1 MPRETR
7 YAHPIG
13 LRVDQETL
21 NWCRRAGGGKGETPG
36 ARLLLA
42 LGIERFSTELEQR
55 PASIP
60 DQLEAIAAQ
69 LRELQSHSVSG
80 SGAALL
86 TDPTPDRINALRQE
100 GAGLIVLR
108 SGLLLP
114 GLTPDG
120 AEALLALDLEAGQ
133 LGITAADGS
142 HAVVELGE
150 VLPALGSLAALVAG
164 VLTRCWETVAGGDEP
179 ADAPPGR
186 RMDWGLV
193 IHAAH
198 PADGLSRVELPGAVL
213 CLHSLQLLQ
222 LSAELFGLLARRSAA
237 SLQDRAEL
245 EQLLARPSA
254 LEPPVSLCW
263 SRSHG
268 EA

>member
-1 MPRETR
+1 MPKETR
-7 YAHPIG
+7 YPHPIG
-13 LRVDQETL
+13 LRVDSETL
-21 NWCRRAGGGKGETPG
+21 AWCRVAGAGKGETAG
-36 ARLLLA
+36 ARALLA
-42 LGIERFSTELEQR
+42 EGIAQR
-55 PASIP
+55 ASDDRRQAPIA
-60 DQLEAIAAQ
+60 DRLEALVGE
-69 LRELQSHSVSG
+69 LRQQERYSVSG

-86 TDPTPDRINALRQE
+86 SAPTTEAVNALRDS

-120 AEALLALDLEAGQ
+120 AEAMLALDLEAGE

-142 HAVVELGE
+142 RAVVELGE

-164 VLTRCWETVAGGDEP
+164 VLIRCWEAVRSGNAP

-186 RMDWGLV
+186 RVDWALV
-193 IHAAH
+193 VHAAH

-213 CLHSLQLLQ
+213 CVHSLQLLQ
-222 LSAELFGLLARRSAA
+222 LASELFGLLARRSAA
-237 SLQDRAEL
+237 TLQDRAEL

-263 SRSHG
+263 SRTHG

>member
-1 MPRETR
+1 MPRRLEFTKQLGIR
-7 YAHPIG
+7 CNQDTID
-13 LRVDQETL
+13 R
-21 NWCRRAGGGKGETPG
+21 CIRAGGGKGETHG
-36 ARLLLA
+36 ARVLMEMGWQQFVSEVEAGLPLA
-42 LGIERFSTELEQR
+42 DRLH
-55 PASIP
+55 
-60 DQLEAIAAQ
+60 AIAAEV
-69 LRELQSHSVSG
+69 RELQERHTVSG

-120 AEALLALDLEAGQ
+120 AEAMLALDLEAGE

-142 HAVVELGE
+142 RAVVELGE

-179 ADAPPGR
+179 TEAPPGC

-198 PADGLSRVELPGAVL
+198 PADGLSRLELPGAVL

-237 SLQDRAEL
+237 TLQDRAEL

-263 SRSHG
+263 SRTHG